1 MNTGSLCGA
10 REAGAIPKYAAL
22 EIERRWLVDLAA
34 VGDLSNVPYRDIE
47 DRYLADS
54 RLRLR
59 RIAHPDGAV
68 VYKLGKKYGRRPAGA
83 EPVTTI
89 YLTRL
94 EHEWLSVLPGA
105 VTLKRRYRVAGGA
118 LDVHRRPREG
128 LAIFEVEF
136 EHEDAARDYRPP
148 SFTLGESRAS
158 LRSRAR
164 PWPRRREHR
173 RGRRHRPH
181 AGRPRALA
189 VVPTDPGGRSPDV
202 HCGVMR
208 AGLDCASSPQ

>member
-1 MNTGSLCGA
+1 MPRSRDSRRAGFRPRVPHLASGGSSSEAKEGAGMNTASLCGA
-10 REAGAIPKYAAL
+10 RDAGAIPKYAAL

-83 EPVTTI
+83 EPVTNI

-118 LDVHRRPREG
+118 LDIHRRPREG

-136 EHEDAARDYRPP
+136 EHEEAARDYRPP
-148 SFTLGESRAS
+148 SFTLGEITGQPAFTG
-158 LRSRAR
+158 A
-164 PWPRRREHR
+164 
-173 RGRRHRPH
+173 
-181 AGRPRALA
+181 ALA
-189 VVPTDPGGRSPDV
+189 APG
-202 HCGVMR
+202 
-208 AGLDCASSPQ
+208 

>member
-1 MNTGSLCGA
+1 MNTASVCGA
-10 REAGAIPKYAAL
+10 REASAIPKYAAL

-68 VYKLGKKYGRRPAGA
+68 VYKLGKKYGRRAAGA
-83 EPVTTI
+83 EPVTNI
-89 YLTRL
+89 YLTRI

-118 LDVHRRPREG
+118 LDIHRRPREG
-128 LAIFEVEF
+128 LAIFEMEF
-136 EHEDAARDYRPP
+136 GDEPAARDYQPP
-148 SFTLGESRAS
+148 PFVAREITGEPAFTGA
-158 LRSRAR
+158 
-164 PWPRRREHR
+164 
-173 RGRRHRPH
+173 
-181 AGRPRALA
+181 ALA
-189 VVPTDPGGRSPDV
+189 AP
-202 HCGVMR
+202 
-208 AGLDCASSPQ
+208 A

>member
-1 MNTGSLCGA
+1 MPRSRDSRRDGFRPRVPHLASGGPSREAKEGAGMNTASLCGA

-22 EIERRWLVDLAA
+22 EIERRWLVDLEA
-34 VGDLSNVPYRDIE
+34 VGNLSNVPYRDIE

-59 RIAHPDGAV
+59 RLAHPDGAV
-68 VYKLGKKYGRRPAGA
+68 VYKLGKKYGRRAAGS

-118 LDVHRRPREG
+118 LDIHRRPREG
-128 LAIFEVEF
+128 LAIFEMEF
-136 EHEDAARDYRPP
+136 GDEPAAGDYRPP
-148 SFTLGESRAS
+148 PFVLREITGDPAFTGA
-158 LRSRAR
+158 
-164 PWPRRREHR
+164 
-173 RGRRHRPH
+173 
-181 AGRPRALA
+181 ALA
-189 VVPTDPGGRSPDV
+189 APG
-202 HCGVMR
+202 
-208 AGLDCASSPQ
+208 